1 MTRSSFTRWMM
12 ILLLCMAC
20 RGADVSSAP
29 AVNPELEKMYSED
42 QSDRQR
48 TPIDWSIVGPR
59 DSQRQKRVME
69 MYRAG
74 ELKAGE
80 DFFHAAMILQ
90 HGSRPEDFLLCHEL
104 CITAIFVHGD
114 KKGGWIGGAKWLAAA
129 SEDRFLGS
137 IGRNQ
142 RFGTQYKTH
151 DPDPQ
156 WRLDPVDDD
165 VTDWIRKAWSV
176 PSIAEAKRR
185 ETEMNK
191 GREEVRPIQAP
202 LRTPGSVTPAA
213 DAPVAPPPGVPHL

>member
-1 MTRSSFTRWMM
+1 MKRAWYAQW
-12 ILLLCMAC
+12 IVVLLLCMAC
-20 RGADVSSAP
+20 RAADVFPAP

-48 TPIDWSIVGPR
+48 IPIDWSVVGPR

-80 DFFHAAMILQ
+80 DYFRAAMILQ
-90 HGSRPEDFLLCHEL
+90 HGRQPEDFLLCHEL

-114 KKGGWIGGAKWLAAA
+114 EKGGWIRRAKWLAAA

-156 WRLDPVDDD
+156 WHLDPVDDAI
-165 VTDWIRKAWSV
+165 TDWTREAWSV
-176 PSIAEAKRR
+176 PSLAEAKRR
-185 ETEMNK
+185 EIEMNK
-191 GREEVRPIQAP
+191 GSAEVRPNQPP
-202 LRTPGSVTPAA
+202 LQTPTSGTPAA
-213 DAPVAPPPGVPHL
+213 GAPVAQPSRAVGR

>member
-1 MTRSSFTRWMM
+1 MKRFSVTRWMLT
-12 ILLLCMAC
+12 LLLCLAC
-20 RGADVSSAP
+20 RGADASSAP
-29 AVNPELEKMYSED
+29 AVNPELAKMYSDD

-48 TPIDWSIVGPR
+48 TSIDWSLVGPR
-59 DSQRQKRVME
+59 DSERQRRVME
-69 MYRAG
+69 MYQAG
-74 ELKAGE
+74 ELKAAE

-90 HGSRPEDFLLCHEL
+90 HGRRPEDFLLCHEL
-104 CITAIFVHGD
+104 CITAIFVHGEE
-114 KKGGWIGGAKWLAAA
+114 KGEWIGRAKWLAAA

-176 PSIAEAKRR
+176 PSIVEAKRR
-185 ETEMNK
+185 ELEMNK
-191 GREEVRPIQAP
+191 GSEKVRPNQLP
-202 LRTPGSVTPAA
+202 DPTSPSVTPPGGAGRAPSVTA
-213 DAPVAPPPGVPHL
+213 DH

>member
-1 MTRSSFTRWMM
+1 
-12 ILLLCMAC
+12 
-20 RGADVSSAP
+20 
-29 AVNPELEKMYSED
+29 MYSED

-48 TPIDWSIVGPR
+48 APIDWSIVGPR

-69 MYRAG
+69 IYRAG

-90 HGSRPEDFLLCHEL
+90 HGSQPDDFLLCHEL

-114 KKGGWIGGAKWLAAA
+114 EKGGWIRGAKWLAAA

-142 RFGTQYKTH
+142 RFGTQFKTH

-156 WRLDPVDDD
+156 WHLDPVDDAI
-165 VTDWIRKAWSV
+165 TDSIREAWNV

-185 ETEMNK
+185 EIEMNK
-191 GREEVRPIQAP
+191 GSAEVRPNKPP
-202 LRTPGSVTPAA
+202 LRTPVSGTTGA
-213 DAPVAPPPGVPHL
+213 DAPVAPPSGAAGR